1 MQLIEKIEEMK
12 NYRKRIKNKGKSI
25 GFVPTLGYL
34 HQGHISLIKRARENC
49 DEVVVSIFV
58 NPLQFGPKEDYQRYP
73 RDLSRDAEICQKEG
87 VDVIFAPSLKEMYPK
102 GYSTFIDMQGNLIQ
116 VLEGKFR
123 PGHFKGVTTVLIKLF
138 NIVYP
143 DLSFFG
149 EKDYQQALI
158 VKKMVKDLN
167 LDTKIV
173 LSPTVRE
180 KDGLALSSRNSYLT
194 LKERKAAPVLYRSLV
209 KAKQAIEK
217 GEKDPE
223 RVICLMEDLISKE
236 PLAKIDYIDLVD
248 PLTLERISQIKG
260 DVLAV
265 LAVRIGKVRLIDN
278 MRVKKGTGYFFL

>member
-12 NYRKRIKNKGKSI
+12 NYRKRIKNKGKTI

-194 LKERKAAPVLYRSLV
+194 LKERKAASVLYRSLV

-278 MRVKKGTGYFFL
+278 MRV

>member
-102 GYSTFIDMQGNLIQ
+102 GYSTFIDMQGNLTQ

-217 GEKDPE
+217 GEEDPE

-278 MRVKKGTGYFFL
+278 MRVKKGTGYFF

>member
-12 NYRKRIKNKGKSI
+12 SYRKRIKNKGKSI

-34 HQGHISLIKRARENC
+34 HEGHISLIKRARENC

-73 RDLSRDAEICQKEG
+73 RNLSRDAGICQKEG
-87 VDVIFAPSLKEMYPK
+87 VDVIFAPSPKEMYPK
-102 GYSTFIDMQGNLIQ
+102 GYSTFIDMQGNLTQ

-138 NIVYP
+138 NIVSP

-180 KDGLALSSRNSYLT
+180 KDGLALSSRNSYFT
-194 LKERKAAPVLYRSLV
+194 PKEREAALVLYRSLV
-209 KAKQAIEK
+209 KAKQVIEK
-217 GEKDPE
+217 GEKNPE
-223 RVICLMEDLISKE
+223 RVISLMRDLISKE

-248 PLTLERISQIKG
+248 PLTFERVSQIKG
-260 DVLAV
+260 DILAV
-265 LAVRIGKVRLIDN
+265 LAVKIGKVRLIDN
-278 MRVKKGTGYFFL
+278 MSISL

>member
-194 LKERKAAPVLYRSLV
+194 PKERKAASVLYRSLV

-217 GEKDPE
+217 GEKDPK

-260 DVLAV
+260 DVLVV
-265 LAVRIGKVRLIDN
+265 LAVKIGKVRLIDN
-278 MRVKKGTGYFFL
+278 ISISL

>member
-217 GEKDPE
+217 GEEDPE

-278 MRVKKGTGYFFL
+278 MRVKKGTGYFF